1 MPSHHYHLAQVNVA
15 LMLAPLHSPTMAEFA
30 ALLPLETRFHY
41 RQRGARVWATYA
53 EGSVRFGSLVA
64 VQNSD
69 GRLDMRYNHLG
80 PEGTLRT
87 GACKAATEMLSDGR
101 IRLLE
106 EWQWTNGDLS
116 VGKSVVEEL
125 RT

>member
-1 MPSHHYHLAQVNVA
+1 MPSQRYHLAQGNVA
-15 LMLAPLHSPTMAEFA
+15 LMLAPLYWPTMA
-30 ALLPLETRFHY
+30 
-41 RQRGARVWATYA
+41 
-53 EGSVRFGSLVA
+53 
-64 VQNSD
+64 
-69 GRLDMRYNHLG
+69 
-80 PEGTLRT
+80 
-87 GACKAATEMLSDGR
+87 GACRAATEMLSDGR